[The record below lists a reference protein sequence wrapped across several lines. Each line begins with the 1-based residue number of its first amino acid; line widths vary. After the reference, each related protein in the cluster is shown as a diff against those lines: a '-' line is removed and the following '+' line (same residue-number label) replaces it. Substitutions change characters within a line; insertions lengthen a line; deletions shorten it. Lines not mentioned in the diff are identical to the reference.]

1 MPMLCATDE
10 NVSTNASAAHVLRRL
25 HETPV
30 DADPFPHCVVP
41 GILPDDLYAGAVA
54 HWPVTEELRLLQ
66 PGDLPLRFQAVIDDK
81 WLATQPPERAAVWR
95 EVRDALFNPDV
106 VELMSDRF
114 PQIRE
119 KLKWTGRPPMLVAR
133 IIEDHAGHAM
143 LPHTDMEATLFS
155 MLVYMPEAGLPE
167 DGGAPPLGTALY
179 RPRDPEFRGRGF
191 DRYPREDFELV
202 GHAPYRPNHLLT
214 YSPSDRSF
222 HGVEP
227 VAPPCVR
234 RLLIFF
240 AIIDSRMQRR

>member
-1 MPMLCATDE
+1 MPMACTVEDDGSMA
-10 NVSTNASAAHVLRRL
+10 ASAAHVLRRL
-25 HETPV
+25 EETPV

-41 GILPDDLYAGAVA
+41 GILPDDLYARAVA

-66 PGDLPLRFQAVIDDK
+66 LGDLPLRFQAVIDDK
-81 WLATQPPERAAVWR
+81 WLNTLPAESAAVWR
-95 EVRDALFNPDV
+95 EVRDALFNPGV
-106 VELMSDRF
+106 IELMAGRF

-143 LPHTDMEATLFS
+143 LPHTDMEATMFS
-155 MLVYMPEAGLPE
+155 MLVYMPEDDRTPH
-167 DGGAPPLGTALY
+167 LGTAIY
-179 RPRDPEFRGRGF
+179 RPRDPDFRGRGF

-202 GHAPYRPNHLLT
+202 GHAPFLPNHLLT
-214 YSPSDRSF
+214 YAPSDRSF

-227 VAPPCVR
+227 VAAPCVR

-240 AIIDSRMQRR
+240 AIVDSRMRRP